1 MSSCAKVRSYAS
13 WLASAMQE
21 RDESHGMQH
30 FERVRAFAVAL
41 GGDALNEKHRLILEL
56 AALSHDVLDHK
67 YSSSNLSALQAS
79 MEQALERF
87 AGLDADQIRDVRLV
101 ADNVSL
107 SKELRGE
114 LDITALQHRG
124 VLRIRD
130 LVSDADKLD
139 ALGRRGLQRL
149 AQYQVH
155 LFVLQGQPTSL
166 ITNDFLRIQAQAHLL
181 HRPAYLK
188 TKTARWAGER
198 LLHTTRRLLAS
209 DAELDAIIERAVA
222 QPAAAARVSP
232 A

>member
-1 MSSCAKVRSYAS
+1 M
-13 WLASAMQE
+13 LILQE
-21 RDESHGMQH
+21 RL
-30 FERVRAFAVAL
+30 AL
-41 GGDALNEKHRLILEL
+41 EELLLGIAAGELRGRHRDTEE
-56 AALSHDVLDHK
+56 AAQRLPPLLDIE
-67 YSSSNLSALQAS
+67 A
-79 MEQALERF
+79 EQAVRRNGAPHLRKMI
-87 AGLDADQIRDVRLV
+87 GIDLQDVRLV